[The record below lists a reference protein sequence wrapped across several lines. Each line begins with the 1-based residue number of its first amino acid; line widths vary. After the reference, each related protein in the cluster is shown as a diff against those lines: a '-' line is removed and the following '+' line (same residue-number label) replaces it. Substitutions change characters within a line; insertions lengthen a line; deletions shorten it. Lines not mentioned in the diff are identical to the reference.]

1 MITVTPTQLR
11 RGLFTQIDHALK
23 GTPIHIQTKRGNAV
37 LISEKSFEGISTP
50 KPHPKILG
58 RIIENLDDADQALKQ
73 HLVLPE

>member
-11 RGLFTQIDHALK
+11 SGLFKQIDHALK

-37 LISEKSFEGISTP
+37 LISEKTFKGVSATTTP
-50 KPHPKILG
+50 KIAG
-58 RIIENLDDADQALKQ
+58 RIVGNLDDADQALEH